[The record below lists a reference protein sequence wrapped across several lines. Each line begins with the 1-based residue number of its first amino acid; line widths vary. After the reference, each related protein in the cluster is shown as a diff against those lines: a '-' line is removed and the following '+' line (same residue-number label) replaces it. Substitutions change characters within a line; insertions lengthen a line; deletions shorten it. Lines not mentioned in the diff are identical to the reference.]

1 AAANVIRH
9 ALNETPERM
18 FSVEFQHNETFAQ
31 AIFTDNGNAIPDGKL
46 EAARDCAQDDETA
59 LMSEG
64 GRGLMLIVAC
74 VDDVDY
80 RAGQINRL
88 TLCKRF

>member
-1 AAANVIRH
+1 
-9 ALNETPERM
+9 
-18 FSVEFQHNETFAQ
+18 
-31 AIFTDNGNAIPDGKL
+31 
-46 EAARDCAQDDETA
+46 QDDEAA
-59 LMSEG
+59 LMRES